1 MNYFIDTCSSVCD
14 SYLNRLHYQPS
25 GYLLCPPAVP
35 LCLSALSR
43 FSLLCPSCCSPPLV
57 TVRYQKTDGRFG
69 TTSFNHASLADG
81 RDHHVMLHA
90 SGLQRGPPRLNIY
103 IDCRLVHTL
112 NDLPAAFGS
121 LPPGP
126 NKVALR
132 TLQSSGQVNKTFTA
146 ESNSKFDYS
155 ICCIETKRVMS
166 QHYSV
171 MYLGSAII
179 AFHSNDFIS
188 LSSFPF

>member
-1 MNYFIDTCSSVCD
+1 M
-14 SYLNRLHYQPS
+14 
-25 GYLLCPPAVP
+25 
-35 LCLSALSR
+35 
-43 FSLLCPSCCSPPLV
+43 

-103 IDCRLVHTL
+103 VDCRLVHTL

-126 NKVALR
+126 NKVTLK
-132 TLQSSGQVNKTFTA
+132 TLQSSGQVNKMFPA
-146 ESNSKFDYS
+146 ESNSKF
-155 ICCIETKRVMS
+155 
-166 QHYSV
+166 HYSDMLHRKKKELCPNITASCV
-171 MYLGSAII
+171 
-179 AFHSNDFIS
+179 
-188 LSSFPF
+188 

>member
-1 MNYFIDTCSSVCD
+1 M
-14 SYLNRLHYQPS
+14 
-25 GYLLCPPAVP
+25 
-35 LCLSALSR
+35 
-43 FSLLCPSCCSPPLV
+43 

-103 IDCRLVHTL
+103 VDCRLVHTL

-126 NKVALR
+126 NKVTLK
-132 TLQSSGQVNKTFTA
+132 TLQSSGQVNKTFPA
-146 ESNSKFDYS
+146 ESNSKF
-155 ICCIETKRVMS
+155 
-166 QHYSV
+166 HYSDMLHRNKKELCPNITASCV
-171 MYLGSAII
+171 
-179 AFHSNDFIS
+179 
-188 LSSFPF
+188 